1 MGEFRLLL
9 QMQWVQFDADG
20 EHCWAL
26 EEVCT
31 LLSAITAAYAHATTR
46 QSHKHKCRECKFA
59 CRCRCEAQLSV
70 LEVKHTFAPFDCG
83 SDFTGQS
90 SPKRN
95 SQSQDVDLLFAL
107 SCAYIGRELEVDL
120 GAEWRKHKQLESSP
134 NLSGASWR
142 SHKVC
147 FYMNTINMM
156 IDGLQGYMWW
166 MSGRGAINSS
176 NSV

>member
-1 MGEFRLLL
+1 MQMENTAGPWRRYALYSVQL
-9 QMQWVQFDADG
+9 QLHMHMQQLV
-20 EHCWAL
+20 
-26 EEVCT
+26 
-31 LLSAITAAYAHATTR
+31 
-46 QSHKHKCRECKFA
+46 SHTNTNVGKCKFA
-59 CRCRCEAQLSV
+59 CRCRCEAQLTV

-120 GAEWRKHKQLESSP
+120 GAERSKHMQLESSP

-156 IDGLQGYMWW
+156 IDGLQGYM
-166 MSGRGAINSS
+166 
-176 NSV
+176 